1 MRQKVAFGVIAG
13 AFVGLVIGVLT
24 TTKHG
29 RDFSRQLKAKTK
41 NIYGNAKEN
50 MRVNK
55 TPNSKNKSWW
65 NR

>member
-1 MRQKVAFGVIAG
+1 MRQKVAFGVITG
-13 AFVGLVIGVLT
+13 AVVGLVIGVLT

-50 MRVNK
+50 LRVNK
-55 TPNSKNKSWW
+55 TSSSKNKSWW